1 MVVPYDAQSR
11 QHISDPFFLSI
22 IGSYGWGG
30 KTVETLAGMVGN
42 LKAEVLEPVLCKGM
56 PTEAVYA
63 ALDRLADT
71 IAAKHREQGL
81 R

>member
-1 MVVPYDAQSR
+1 M
-11 QHISDPFFLSI
+11 
-22 IGSYGWGG
+22 
-30 KTVETLAGMVGN
+30 ETLAGMVGN